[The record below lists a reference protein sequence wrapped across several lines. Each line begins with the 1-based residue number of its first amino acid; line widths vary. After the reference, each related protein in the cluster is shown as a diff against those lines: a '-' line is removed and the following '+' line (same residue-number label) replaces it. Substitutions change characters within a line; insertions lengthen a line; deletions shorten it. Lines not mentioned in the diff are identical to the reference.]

1 MTTEFE
7 EDTAVVEDEGG
18 FRASISDRWSIGG
31 RPNGG
36 YLMAVVLTAVKATL
50 THPDLL
56 TTTAHFLSP
65 STAGPASITLEQKKV
80 GRSLST
86 VRAELHQDGVT
97 RLTMLATFGD
107 LTGEGPTAVFDQ
119 PPILGELESPTQQP
133 FPINERFDYFFPPGQ
148 IRAWSGEELPEN
160 PRPEIVGKVRFRD
173 PMIPSATALP
183 LLVDGFPPTMFQLG
197 IYGWTPTLELTV
209 HGRGRPKSDLLT
221 VRVRSRY
228 LVNGLHEEDAELWDE
243 DGTLIALSRQ
253 LAKVLI

>member
-7 EDTAVVEDEGG
+7 EDTVVIEHEGG
-18 FRASISDRWSIGG
+18 FRADISDRWSIGG
-31 RPNGG
+31 TPNGG
-36 YLMAVVLTAVKATL
+36 YLMSIVLTAIQSTIS
-50 THPDLL
+50 HPDLL

-65 STAGPASITLEQKKV
+65 STPGPASITVERKKV

-86 VRAELHQDGVT
+86 VRAELLQGEAT

-107 LTGEGPTAVFDQ
+107 LVAEGPTAVFDQ
-119 PPILGELESPTQQP
+119 PPELGELQSPTEQP
-133 FPINERFDYFFPPGQ
+133 YPINERFEYFFPREQ
-148 IRAWSGEELPEN
+148 IRAWSREGPPEN

-173 PMIPSATALP
+173 QMVPTAAALP

-197 IYGWTPTLELTV
+197 HYGWTPTLELTV

-221 VRVRSRY
+221 IRLRSRY
-228 LVNGLHEEDAELWDE
+228 LINGLHEEDAELWDE

-253 LAKVLI
+253 LAKVLL